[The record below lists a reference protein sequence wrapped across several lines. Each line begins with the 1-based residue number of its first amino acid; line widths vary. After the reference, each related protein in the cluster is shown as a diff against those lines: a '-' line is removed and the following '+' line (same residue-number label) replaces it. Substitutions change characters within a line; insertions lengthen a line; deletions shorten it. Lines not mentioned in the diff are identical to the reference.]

1 MKFIFRLCVAYIDES
16 TNRDQYSLSCIVIT
30 FSLTTTPHKPLGRK
44 QPNSTKSFTSNEV
57 VHIIMTFF
65 FIVLNSCVSPCE
77 NGKCKW

>member
-1 MKFIFRLCVAYIDES
+1 MKFIFSLCVAYIDES

-65 FIVLNSCVSPCE
+65 LLY
-77 NGKCKW
+77 